1 MKKPVTKKVSKK
13 REFETV
19 SFDCDDATLARLN
32 KIADLAAVTLSQTVS
47 VMLATYLVCDG
58 EGC

>member
-32 KIADLAAVTLSQTVS
+32 KIADLAAVTMSQVVS
-47 VMLATYLVCDG
+47 VILAAFILNDE
-58 EGC
+58 EG